1 MDGNR
6 LGARVGEMKGR
17 GAGRSLCKSFVVA

>member
-1 MDGNR
+1 MDGIR

-17 GAGRSLCKSFVVA
+17 RAGRSLCKSFVVA